1 MHAVHHNTLSDTDSM
16 VLTKTGLG
24 SDVDIIFDKHDRT
37 G

>member
-1 MHAVHHNTLSDTDSM
+1 MHAVHHNTLLDTDSM

-24 SDVDIIFDKHDRT
+24 SDVDIISDKQDRT